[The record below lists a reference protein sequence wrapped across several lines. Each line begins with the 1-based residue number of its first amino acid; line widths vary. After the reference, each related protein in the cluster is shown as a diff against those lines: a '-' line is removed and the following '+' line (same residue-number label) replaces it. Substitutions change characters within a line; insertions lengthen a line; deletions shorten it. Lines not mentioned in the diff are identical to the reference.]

1 VVVAVRFPR
10 ALVDQIIEHAR
21 QEMPN
26 ECCGI
31 VAAEDGV
38 AVRVF
43 RAQNVHKSPLRFE
56 IDGLEFL
63 RIQKEIDDRGW
74 SLDSLYHSHTKSAA
88 YPSQTD
94 VNFAELWPGLTW
106 LIVSLEDPEEPTVKS
121 FEIESGRIREQ
132 DLQIGG

>member
-1 VVVAVRFPR
+1 MVGAVRFPR
-10 ALVDQIIEHAR
+10 PLVDQIIEHAR

-43 RAQNVHKSPLRFE
+43 RAENVHKSPLRFE

-63 RIQKEIDDRGW
+63 RIQKEIDERGW

-106 LIVSLEDPEEPTVKS
+106 LIVSLEDPEEPSVKS
-121 FEIESGRIREQ
+121 FEIESGRIRER
-132 DLQIGG
+132 DLQIDG